1 MHNIRIKFLLFF
13 TGDRE
18 DENFVIKDGDRICQ
32 MIIAKHEK
40 AEWINVGEL
49 KKTNRAE
56 GGFEH
61 TGKK

>member
-1 MHNIRIKFLLFF
+1 
-13 TGDRE
+13 
-18 DENFVIKDGDRICQ
+18 